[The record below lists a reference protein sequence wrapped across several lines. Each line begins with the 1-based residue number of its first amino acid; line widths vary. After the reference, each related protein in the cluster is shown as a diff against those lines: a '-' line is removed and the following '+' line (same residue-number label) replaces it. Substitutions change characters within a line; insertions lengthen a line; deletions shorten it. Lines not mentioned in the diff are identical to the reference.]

1 MSRSTY
7 EKAARTRASTG
18 TIGVDGTGLLYLC
31 QPRGGLPGADEQVQ
45 QIGSHAITCVSRS
58 EKDTTPDFR
67 RSPPGVLPKPPA
79 QPRHK
84 APADALYPTNRDY
97 LPITNGLHSIY
108 LAADPMS
115 VSRYPVVVFDLDGTL
130 VRNTAVLAVLADSM
144 GHGSA
149 IAELEQRFR
158 AGEISNRVIADT
170 AADWFTGMDP
180 GELWQHLEQA
190 PWIAGIEATLE
201 TLLEAGCDVL
211 LCTIT
216 WRFVAELIQ
225 RRYGFHAASGT
236 EMDFDGGLLCG
247 RVSKYFEAEDK
258 VRFVESWCGQRGFTL
273 NQVAAIGDS
282 RLDVPL
288 FSRVGYSI
296 ALNATPDA
304 RAAADCCL
312 DTEDLTDVLELLSA
326 VR

>member
-1 MSRSTY
+1 MS
-7 EKAARTRASTG
+7 G
-18 TIGVDGTGLLYLC
+18 
-31 QPRGGLPGADEQVQ
+31 P
-45 QIGSHAITCVSRS
+45 
-58 EKDTTPDFR
+58 
-67 RSPPGVLPKPPA
+67 
-79 QPRHK
+79 
-84 APADALYPTNRDY
+84 
-97 LPITNGLHSIY
+97 
-108 LAADPMS
+108 
-115 VSRYPVVVFDLDGTL
+115 RYPVVVFDLDGTL
-130 VRNTAVLAVLADSM
+130 VRNTAVLPVLADSM

-149 IAELEQRFR
+149 IAELERRFR

-170 AADWFTGMDP
+170 AAVWFTGMDP
-180 GELWQHLEQA
+180 EELWQHLEQA

-201 TLLEAGCDVL
+201 TLVECGCDVL

-216 WRFVAELIQ
+216 WRFVAELIK

-236 EMDFDGGLLCG
+236 EMDFDGELLSG

-258 VRFVESWCGQRGFTL
+258 VRFVEAWCGQRGFTL

-326 VR
+326 QR